1 MDKIILTIATFP
13 VIASIGAF
21 YYYSDESLLLRVIGI
36 LVALG
41 VYVVIALQSAPGKIA
56 WAFLGDARTEIRK
69 VVWPTRKETAQTTMF
84 VLIAVFVMGIALW
97 LLDMFLRWAIR
108 FLTTA

>member
-1 MDKIILTIATFP
+1 MDKIILTIATMP
-13 VIASIGAF
+13 IIASVGAF
-21 YYYSDESLLLRVIGI
+21 YYYGDESLLLRVIAI
-36 LVALG
+36 LVAFG
-41 VYVVIALQSAPGKIA
+41 VSIVIALQSAPGKMA
-56 WAFLGDARTEIRK
+56 WVFLGEARTEIRK

-84 VLIAVFVMGIALW
+84 VLVAVLFMGVCLW